1 MEVRNHLLYS
11 GSKQIR
17 FVDSPNRKQGIRQ
30 LYLIMHYTAG
40 RNLASSVAWF
50 QNPQA
55 SASAHIV
62 VGANGDVV
70 QMVRFDQQAWH
81 AGQSSWG
88 ELIGMNAHS
97 IGIELDNPGK
107 LSRAE
112 NGQWKSWFGG
122 TYQPA
127 NVMVA
132 RHKHES
138 VDNGWHIFPPK
149 QLDAAIEVAAALH
162 AKYRFLDIL
171 GYEDISPRRKTD
183 PGPAFPLLS
192 FRSRILGRE

>member
-40 RNLASSVAWF
+40 LASSVAWF

-97 IGIELDNPGK
+97 IGIE
-107 LSRAE
+107 
-112 NGQWKSWFGG
+112 
-122 TYQPA
+122 
-127 NVMVA
+127 
-132 RHKHES
+132 
-138 VDNGWHIFPPK
+138 
-149 QLDAAIEVAAALH
+149 
-162 AKYRFLDIL
+162 
-171 GYEDISPRRKTD
+171 
-183 PGPAFPLLS
+183 
-192 FRSRILGRE
+192 